1 MDDNWLSGGCQILR
15 FPGFIV
21 SPDRKQVYKDCTVYC
36 STVEMAKHLPEHERW
51 RTLNWYKQTHNP
63 KGADYRTFYLS
74 MNDKQIGRGGSAA

>member
-1 MDDNWLSGGCQILR
+1 MDDNWLSGRLPNFALPR
-15 FPGFIV
+15 FHSEPRLHGV
-21 SPDRKQVYKDCTVYC
+21 LQH
-36 STVEMAKHLPEHERW
+36 VEMAKHLPEHERW

>member
-15 FPGFIV
+15 FPGFEPRPQA
-21 SPDRKQVYKDCTVYC
+21 SLQGLHGALQQRRDGQAFAGAC
-36 STVEMAKHLPEHERW
+36 W